1 MEITPE
7 QLRNELT
14 RLGRFTQAEID
25 DFVRRAEQGQRA
37 REAARDTTLGLG
49 EPISRSPPERS
60 PVDAGG
66 VGSHGTVMDEG
77 WRSAVDNRLGELKG
91 ALDGLRHSFTIL
103 AGAVGL
109 LATLTVFGF
118 GFLGVQINRIDGK
131 IDTIPQRLSDEF
143 RAMRAEMSAQT
154 SAIAN
159 SITATRQAQPPTLPQ
174 IIVIPNPSP
183 QPAPEPPKP

>member
-14 RLGRFTQAEID
+14 RLGRFTPAEIN
-25 DFVRRAEQGQRA
+25 DFVSRAEQSQRE
-37 REAARDTTLGLG
+37 RETARDTMPGFG
-49 EPISRSPPERS
+49 APISGSPPERS

-66 VGSHGTVMDEG
+66 IGSHGAVMDDS

-131 IDTIPQRLSDEF
+131 IDSIPQRLTEEF
-143 RAMRAEMSAQT
+143 RAMRTDMAAQT

-159 SITATRQAQPPTLPQ
+159 SITATRQAQPPAPPQ
-174 IIVIPNPSP
+174 IIVIPTP
-183 QPAPEPPKP
+183 QPQPIPELPKP